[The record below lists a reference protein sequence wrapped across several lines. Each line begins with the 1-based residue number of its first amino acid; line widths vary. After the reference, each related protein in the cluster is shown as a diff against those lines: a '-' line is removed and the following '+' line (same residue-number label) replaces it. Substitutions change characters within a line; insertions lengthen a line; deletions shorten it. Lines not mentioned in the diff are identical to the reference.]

1 MISSLRWGLRGLVLQ
16 APGNVLLTVTL
27 HAPRCPD
34 ALTGWGPGIPHNV
47 TSIAYAANAAAAAA
61 MERQA

>member
-1 MISSLRWGLRGLVLQ
+1 MGGRGDFIPAMGPWWFSVAGLWECSVDS
-16 APGNVLLTVTL
+16 

-34 ALTGWGPGIPHNV
+34 ALAGWGPGIPHNV
-47 TSIAYAANAAAAAA
+47 TSSAYAANAAAA